1 MTVSNLSTDE
11 SFSFDALTNISA
23 KINILLRRLADQKNK
38 TKKEEDDDLK
48 IKLEDKYNADEY
60 PDFQNEPI
68 IIADKLNVEPENV
81 EEKARRVDE
90 VVGPT
95 LETPQQ
101 IEISDQNRTDNQKW
115 LDDFLRGLDPPS
127 EQELNDRVIAQVLCE
142 EIDVPVMDG
151 KIDDIF
157 IDDNEQFDND
167 DMIEA
172 DKEYICALIDKTKF
186 NENDVDFKVADEVPN
201 SDDDILYVKYIPLPP
216 DSPVEP
222 LHPRERLNQKVIKN

>member
-81 EEKARRVDE
+81 EEKARRADE
-90 VVGPT
+90 VVEPT

-115 LDDFLRGLDPPS
+115 LDDFLRGLDPPN